1 MLQILQ
7 FFSTRIADL
16 GDSLYR
22 MAHGVFALVL
32 FSGTRR
38 QVKFTPTL
46 AVPASSLLDGP
57 AKFLEPSQ
65 LWSPQPSNE
74 LPSTQGFEFGGG
86 ELLWV
91 TKPLVLLSILV
102 LLCLP
107 FSGDLRGLISALLSL
122 AQSFPSK
129 FSTFIHAECSKRV
142 REVQMSFCRVA
153 LTIPRRFAAQTTNW
167 PRSVPH

>member
-7 FFSTRIADL
+7 LFSTRIFDI
-16 GDSLYR
+16 GDSMYQ
-22 MAHGVFALVL
+22 MAHGVFALIL
-32 FSGTRR
+32 FSRTR

-46 AVPASSLLDGP
+46 AVPASPLLDAP

-65 LWSPQPSNE
+65 SWSPQPSNE
-74 LPSTQGFEFGGG
+74 LPSTQGFELGS

-91 TKPLVLLSILV
+91 TKPLVLLSLLV

-107 FSGDLRGLISALLSL
+107 FSSDLRGLISPLLSL

-129 FSTFIHAECSKRV
+129 FSALVHADCSEKV
-142 REVQMSFCRVA
+142 REV
-153 LTIPRRFAAQTTNW
+153 
-167 PRSVPH
+167 